1 MARERIRKSRHK
13 KELAPVLIASKPG
26 DEGGAARALVEDAP
40 RTPQQDRGQRR
51 VDSILD
57 AAETVLAEL
66 GHEAATTNAIAER
79 AGASV
84 GSLYHFFPGKDAIL
98 VALAR
103 RYAQRMRDIN
113 ARSMPL
119 EKVGLPLEELFERIV
134 WGQARFAQA
143 TPAFAIVHKAVHRK
157 FGSCGA
163 YDELDD
169 SIMNQVRGF
178 LAVRIPGVSAER
190 REAAARLSVSV
201 VHSVVEVS
209 LEMPAAEREALLH
222 ELKDML
228 VRYFATFEE
237 DGRKPD

>member
-1 MARERIRKSRHK
+1 MARERIRKLRRK
-13 KELAPVLIASKPG
+13 QELPPELISMPKTVDG
-26 DEGGAARALVEDAP
+26 GGADRPAEEDAP

-66 GHEAATTNAIAER
+66 GYEAATTNAIAER

-103 RYAQRMRDIN
+103 RYAERMRDIN
-113 ARSMPL
+113 ARAMPL
-119 EKVGLPLEELFERIV
+119 EMVGLPLEELFERIV
-134 WGQARFAQA
+134 WGQARFAES
-143 TPAFAIVHKAVHRK
+143 TPAFAIVHAAVHRK
-157 FGSCGA
+157 FGTCGA

-178 LAVRIPGVSAER
+178 LAVRLAGVSAER

-209 LEMPAAEREALLH
+209 LGMPGAEREALLR
-222 ELKDML
+222 ELKEML
-228 VRYFATFEE
+228 VRYFAAFEAH
-237 DGRKPD
+237 